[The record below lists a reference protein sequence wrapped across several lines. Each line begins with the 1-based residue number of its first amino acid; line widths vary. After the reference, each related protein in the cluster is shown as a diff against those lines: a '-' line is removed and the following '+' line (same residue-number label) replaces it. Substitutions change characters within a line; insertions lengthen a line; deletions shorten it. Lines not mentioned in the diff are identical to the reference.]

1 MQPADLDALAT
12 ELEEQLLG
20 LDPTGPRVVA
30 IGGGHGLAAALVA
43 AQSYASQITA
53 IVSVAGLLSVVV
65 CRIGMSRVVVGASG
79 VPRRTPARRI
89 ADYR

>member
-30 IGGGHGLAAALVA
+30 IGGGHGLVDSPPGSGSLPPGTSGAAFW
-43 AQSYASQITA
+43 
-53 IVSVAGLLSVVV
+53 
-65 CRIGMSRVVVGASG
+65 R
-79 VPRRTPARRI
+79 
-89 ADYR
+89 